1 MCLAR
6 RKGLFACVFYTQGQK
21 KIKDDYV
28 ASFWSLCYGVQ
39 YFCTLKMTFFFSLFS
54 LSLIKRDI
62 EPPTPLRHGLSM
74 GWRVSVTHLYSVSAD
89 IFDVSLGGPF
99 ANFIFKR
106 TLTMMLTLC
115 WLHDHGYPVLP
126 YGLEEWKSSSST
138 ASALYSALLEYA
150 SDKR

>member
-1 MCLAR
+1 MFGEKERIICLCVLHTR
-6 RKGLFACVFYTQGQK
+6 TEKDQRWLCGLILITLL
-21 KIKDDYV
+21 
-28 ASFWSLCYGVQ
+28 WSAI